1 MFDSCQFFL
10 PLDYLNLL
18 THFKDLADRYLR
30 IKNYLFLD
38 YMKKRRSLG
47 YEIHCLEKYSLQI
60 VREKLQKLLPWINC
74 KYVPSECE
82 LYFLKYNRYVKCAV
96 IFSVSYIF

>member
-1 MFDSCQFFL
+1 M
-10 PLDYLNLL
+10 
-18 THFKDLADRYLR
+18 
-30 IKNYLFLD
+30 KN
-38 YMKKRRSLG
+38 RRSLG
-47 YEIHCLEKYSLQI
+47 HEIHCQEKYSLQI

-96 IFSVSYIF
+96 IFSASYIF